1 MAAAG
6 PHLSHSQEDTIMASS
21 EGARALASGKLQHT
35 KVLLRHIAQ
44 VGASEHAPIA
54 TPPATKESSE
64 SLPPE
69 KFEDAVTGG
78 LGMML
83 GARPEIAK
91 QQWEQALF
99 NGALDLLPS
108 LFSNCSVTL
117 IKQVCVSVP

>member
-1 MAAAG
+1 
-6 PHLSHSQEDTIMASS
+6 MASS
-21 EGARALASGKLQHT
+21 EGARALASGTLQHA

-54 TPPATKESSE
+54 TPHATDESSE
-64 SLPPE
+64 PILPE
-69 KFEDAVTGG
+69 KFEDAVMGG

-99 NGALDLLPS
+99 SGALDLIPS

-117 IKQVCVSVP
+117 IKQVCVYVP